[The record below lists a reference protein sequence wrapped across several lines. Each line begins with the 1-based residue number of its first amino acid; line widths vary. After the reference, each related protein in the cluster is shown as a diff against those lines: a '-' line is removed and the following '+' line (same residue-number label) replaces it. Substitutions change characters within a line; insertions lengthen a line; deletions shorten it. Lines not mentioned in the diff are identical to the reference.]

1 MDFSLGQDR
10 QMLVDSLR
18 RFLADKMP
26 FAVRKSAAFEAPG
39 WSRALWNELAELG
52 AIGALFDESVGGFG
66 GSPFDVGVVFGE
78 IGRALLTGPWLGT
91 LQAGHVLAAA
101 GHTDDLAALI
111 DGSVVIGY
119 AEEEADTWFDPAAIT
134 TRAVA
139 AGESWVLDGAKTVV
153 GYAGSVDR
161 LLVVAQAEAGLSTF
175 LVERDAPGLDVRDY
189 LIIDGGSAGDVT
201 FAATP
206 AVLVGAAGAAGPVIE
221 QARALGLVALA
232 WEGVAVMDV
241 LRDQTLDYLRTRK
254 QFGIAIGKFQ
264 ALQHRMA
271 TAALEIEQ
279 ARSAAINAADRYR
292 GTRIERERAASA
304 AKATIGKAGSL
315 IAEEA
320 IQMHGG
326 IGMTWELALSHY
338 AKRLVMIGHELGDED
353 HHLARYIALGRE
365 FADARI

>member
-1 MDFSLGQDR
+1 MDFSLGDDR

-18 RFLADKMP
+18 RFLADKLP
-26 FAVRKSAAFEAPG
+26 FAQRKTAAFEGSG
-39 WSRALWNELAELG
+39 WSRDVWGQLAELG
-52 AIGALFDESVGGFG
+52 AISALFDESVGGFG

-78 IGRALLTGPWLGT
+78 LGRAIATGPWLSA

-101 GHTDDLAALI
+101 GRTDDLAALI
-111 DGSVVIGY
+111 DGSQVVGY
-119 AEEEADTWFDPAAIT
+119 AEEEADTWFDPAGIQ
-134 TRAVA
+134 TRATA
-139 AGESWVLDGAKTVV
+139 TATGWVLDGAKTVV
-153 GYAGSVDR
+153 SCAGTVDR
-161 LLVVAQAEAGLSTF
+161 LVVVARGDSGLSTF
-175 LVERDAPGLDVRDY
+175 LVDRGATGMTVRDY
-189 LIIDGGSAGDVT
+189 LVIDGGSAGDVT

-206 AVLVGAAGAAGPVIE
+206 AVLVGEAGGAGPVIE
-221 QARALGLVALA
+221 TARALGLVALA

-254 QFGIAIGKFQ
+254 QFGIPIGKFQ

-271 TAALEIEQ
+271 TLALEIEQ
-279 ARSAAINAADRYR
+279 ARSAAINAADRFL
-292 GTRIERERAASA
+292 GTRVERERAVSA

-315 IAEEA
+315 VAEEA

-353 HHLARYIALGRE
+353 HHLARYIDLGHE
-365 FADARI
+365 LADSDA